1 MDTEFLPAASAFAT
15 IGEFGQVDYTEQ
27 NKGITPLFFI
37 ETVQN
42 GRRSETEGR
51 PVFDELERV
60 KILVAGDPW
69 NVVVRPVDDEIKARF
84 DGQYRRWQESKRERY
99 IDGTPLR
106 EWPPLS
112 RSQIAELE
120 SLNIFSVEA
129 LASVAD
135 ANLSKIYDG
144 RAWRA
149 KAEAWLKT
157 SKDGAA
163 TTKLAAEN
171 ERLRADVD
179 ELRKT
184 IADLSARIPDHDE
197 EERPRRGRPPKAA

>member
-1 MDTEFLPAASAFAT
+1 
-15 IGEFGQVDYTEQ
+15 
-27 NKGITPLFFI
+27 
-37 ETVQN
+37 
-42 GRRSETEGR
+42 
-51 PVFDELERV
+51 
-60 KILVAGDPW
+60 
-69 NVVVRPVDDEIKARF
+69 VRPVDDEIKARF
-84 DGQYRRWQESKRERY
+84 ESQYHRWQDSKRERH

-129 LASVAD
+129 LAGVAD

-157 SKDGAA
+157 SKDSAE

-171 ERLRADVD
+171 VRLRADID

-184 IADLSARIPDHDE
+184 VSELSARIPEHDE
-197 EERPRRGRPPKAA
+197 GERPRRGRPPKAA